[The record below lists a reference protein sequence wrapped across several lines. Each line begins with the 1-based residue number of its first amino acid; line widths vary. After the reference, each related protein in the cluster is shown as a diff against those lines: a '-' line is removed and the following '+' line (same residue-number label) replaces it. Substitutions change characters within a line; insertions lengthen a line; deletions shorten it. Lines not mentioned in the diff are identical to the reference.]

1 MNKDSNQLKNF
12 PEYKVE
18 VLTGIRPSGDL
29 TIANYLGAVRPII
42 ALQKEKSSLM
52 VFVADLH
59 AMTDNEPKVVKQYIY
74 NVVADYLALGLDPN
88 KTTIFLQSDIAGEI
102 TTLTAFLSR
111 LISVAELLR
120 VPTLKDKLKKNAK
133 PESANAL
140 LFLYPVMMASDIL
153 IQRAKLVP
161 VGEDQMPHIEL
172 TRELARRF
180 NKKYGKTFPLPQAL
194 QIKPIR
200 ILSLKGEGKM
210 SKSKPEGAIFL
221 NDDLKTVE
229 RKIKNAETAFESQM
243 NEKLENLILIAKN
256 LAKTEEEK
264 EKIDLII
271 KEHLAGKK
279 VMKDFKQILIEI
291 VKNFLIEFQEK
302 RNEVIKNKNYLQS
315 ILEKGGQ
322 IAKQNALETLEK
334 VREVL

>member
-1 MNKDSNQLKNF
+1 MSKAKNSL
-12 PEYKVE
+12 EYKVE

-29 TIANYLGAVRPII
+29 TIANYLGAVKPIVE
-42 ALQKEKSSLM
+42 LQKEKNSLM

-59 AMTDNEPKVVKQYIY
+59 AMTDNEPKIVKQYIY
-74 NVVADYLALGLDPN
+74 NVVADYLALGLDLN
-88 KTTIFLQSDIAGEI
+88 KTIIFLQSDIAGEV
-102 TTLTAFLSR
+102 TTLTAFLAR

-140 LFLYPVMMASDIL
+140 LLIYPVMMASDIL

-180 NKKYGKTFPLPQAL
+180 NKKYGKIFPLPQAL

-221 NDDLKTVE
+221 TDDLKTVE
-229 RKIKNAETAFESQM
+229 RKIKNAETVFEGQM
-243 NEKLENLILIAKN
+243 NEKLESLILIAKN

-264 EKIDLII
+264 EEIDSII

-315 ILEKGGQ
+315 ILEKGCK
-322 IAKQNALETLEK
+322 IAKQNAIETLEK
-334 VREVL
+334 VKEVL

>member
-1 MNKDSNQLKNF
+1 MSKERNPL
-12 PEYKVE
+12 EYKVE

-29 TIANYLGAVRPII
+29 TIANYLGAIRPIVD
-42 ALQKEKSSLM
+42 LQKEKDSLM

-88 KTTIFLQSDIAGEI
+88 KTIIFLQSDIAGEV
-102 TTLTAFLSR
+102 TTLTAFLAR

-140 LFLYPVMMASDIL
+140 LLLYPVMMASDIL
-153 IQRAKLVP
+153 LQKAKLVA

-180 NKKYGKTFPLPQAL
+180 NKKYNKIFPIPQAL

-221 NDDLKTVE
+221 TDDLKTVE
-229 RKIKNAETAFESQM
+229 IKIKNAETAFEGEM
-243 NEKLENLILIAKN
+243 NEKLESLILIAKN
-256 LAKTEEEK
+256 LAKTEKEK
-264 EKIDLII
+264 EEIDLII

-279 VMKDFKQILIEI
+279 VMKEFKQVLIKI

-315 ILEKGGQ
+315 ILEKGGK
-322 IAKQNALETLEK
+322 IAKQNAFETLEK
-334 VREVL
+334 VKEVL

>member
-1 MNKDSNQLKNF
+1 MSKEKNSL
-12 PEYKVE
+12 EYKVE
-18 VLTGIRPSGDL
+18 VLTGIRPSYDL
-29 TIANYLGAVRPII
+29 TIANYLGAVRPIVD
-42 ALQKEKSSLM
+42 LQREKTSLM

-59 AMTDNEPKVVKQYIY
+59 AMTDNEPKIVKQYIY

-88 KTTIFLQSDIAGEI
+88 KTIIFLQSDIAGEV
-102 TTLTAFLSR
+102 TTLTAFLAR

-140 LFLYPVMMASDIL
+140 LLLYPVIMASDIL
-153 IQRAKLVP
+153 LQRAKLVA

-172 TRELARRF
+172 TRKLARMF
-180 NKKYGKTFPLPQAL
+180 NKKHKRVFPIPQAL

-221 NDDLKTVE
+221 TDDLKTVE
-229 RKIKNAETAFESQM
+229 TKIKNAETAFEGQM
-243 NEKLENLILIAKN
+243 NEKLESLIFIAKN
-256 LAKTEEEK
+256 LAKTEKGKEE
-264 EKIDLII
+264 IDTII

-279 VMKDFKQILIEI
+279 VMKEFKQALIEI

-302 RNEVIKNKNYLQS
+302 RNEVIKNKHHLQS
-315 ILEKGGQ
+315 ILEKGNK
-322 IAKQNALETLEK
+322 IAKQNAIETLEK
-334 VREVL
+334 VKKVL

>member
-42 ALQKEKSSLM
+42 ALQKEKSSFM

-59 AMTDNEPKVVKQYIY
+59 AMTDNEPKIVKQYIY

-102 TTLTAFLSR
+102 TTLTAFLAR

-172 TRELARRF
+172 TREIARRF
-180 NKKYGKTFPLPQAL
+180 NKKYGKIFPLPQAL
-194 QIKPIR
+194 QVKPIR

-221 NDDLKTVE
+221 TDDLKTVE
-229 RKIKNAETAFESQM
+229 RKIKNAETAFEGQM
-243 NEKLENLILIAKN
+243 NEKLESLILIAKN

-291 VKNFLIEFQEK
+291 VKNFLIEFREK

-322 IAKQNALETLEK
+322 IAKQNAFETLKK

>member
-1 MNKDSNQLKNF
+1 MSKVKNSL
-12 PEYKVE
+12 EYKVE

-29 TIANYLGAVRPII
+29 TIANYLGAVKPIVD
-42 ALQKEKSSLM
+42 LQKEKSSLM

-59 AMTDNEPKVVKQYIY
+59 AMTDNEPKIVKQYIY

-88 KTTIFLQSDIAGEI
+88 KTIIFLQSDIAGEV
-102 TTLTAFLSR
+102 TTLTAFLAR

-120 VPTLKDKLKKNAK
+120 VPTLKDKLKKNTK

-140 LFLYPVMMASDIL
+140 LLLYPVMMASDIL
-153 IQRAKLVP
+153 LQRAKLVP

-180 NKKYGKTFPLPQAL
+180 NKKYGEVFPLPKAL

-221 NDDLKTVE
+221 TDDLKTVE
-229 RKIKNAETAFESQM
+229 RKIKNAETAFEGET
-243 NEKLENLILIAKN
+243 NEKLRSLILIAKN
-256 LAKTEEEK
+256 LAKTEKEK
-264 EKIDLII
+264 EEIDLII

-279 VMKDFKQILIEI
+279 VMKEFKQALIEI
-291 VKNFLIEFQEK
+291 VKNFLIKFQEK

-315 ILEKGGQ
+315 ILERGSK
-322 IAKQNALETLEK
+322 IAKQNAFETIEK
-334 VREVL
+334 VKEVL